1 MMEAEPMT
9 VPEGPRS
16 TATGAKMSTA
26 ELARLAGQLTPRQL
40 QDEYSLALLELKGK
54 GVKVGVAA
62 GILLAA
68 VVFLASMAIS
78 ILVAAIMGLALVM
91 PAWLAALI
99 VAAVFLVVGSILALI
114 GYSAAK
120 RTMPLLPAEAIRGV
134 RYDVGVLREG
144 SSFDPATLE
153 EKPEKEAKPEKA
165 EREEPKPPAPTLE
178 ELRARTSERRDHLAT
193 LRDDLGRRVDLR
205 PRAEQAKARAKHAAD
220 AATER
225 LVAGADSVGEAAPE
239 LKERWKPLA
248 TLAVSL
254 TAMGV
259 MLRRLLH
266 K

>member
-1 MMEAEPMT
+1 MT
-9 VPEGPRS
+9 GPEGPRS
-16 TATGAKMSTA
+16 TATGAKMSTV

-40 QDEYSLALLELKGK
+40 QDEVSLALLELKGK
-54 GVKVGVAA
+54 GVKAGVAA
-62 GILLAA
+62 GILLVAG
-68 VVFLASMAIS
+68 VFLVSMAIS

-99 VAAVFLVVGSILALI
+99 VAAFFLIAGGILALI
-114 GYSAAK
+114 GYLAMK
-120 RTMPLLPAEAIRGV
+120 RAMPLLPAEAIHGV

-153 EKPEKEAKPEKA
+153 EKPEKEPKPEKA

-178 ELRARTSERRDHLAT
+178 ELRARTSERRDHLAA

-225 LVAGADSVGEAAPE
+225 LAAGADSVHEAAPE
-239 LKERWKPLA
+239 FKERWKPLT

-254 TAMGV
+254 TALGV
-259 MLRRLLH
+259 MLRRLLR

>member
-1 MMEAEPMT
+1 MT
-9 VPEGPRS
+9 VTEGPRS
-16 TATGAKMSTA
+16 TANGAKMSTA
-26 ELARLAGQLTPRQL
+26 ELAQLAGQLTPRQF
-40 QDEYSLALLELKGK
+40 QDEFSLALLELKGK

-68 VVFLASMAIS
+68 VVFLLSMAIS

-99 VAAVFLVVGSILALI
+99 MAAVFLVVGSILALI
-114 GYSAAK
+114 GYSAMK
-120 RTMPLLPAEAIRGV
+120 RTMPLMPAEAIHGV

-153 EKPEKEAKPEKA
+153 EKPEAKPEKA
-165 EREEPKPPAPTLE
+165 EREEPKPPAPTME
-178 ELRARTSERRDHLAT
+178 ELRARTSERRDHLAA
-193 LRDDLGRRVDLR
+193 LRDDLGRRVDPR
-205 PRAEQAKARAKHAAD
+205 PRAEQAKTRAKHAAD

-225 LVAGADSVGEAAPE
+225 LVAGVDSVGEAAPE

-248 TLAVSL
+248 TLAFSL

-259 MLRRLLH
+259 MLRRLLQ

>member
-9 VPEGPRS
+9 GPEGPSS
-16 TATGAKMSTA
+16 TATGAKMSTV

-40 QDEYSLALLELKGK
+40 QDEVSLALLELKGK

-62 GILLAA
+62 GILVAA
-68 VVFLASMAIS
+68 VVFLVSMAIS

-114 GYSAAK
+114 GYAALK
-120 RTMPLLPAEAIRGV
+120 KTMPLMPAEAIRGV

-153 EKPEKEAKPEKA
+153 EKPKEEAKPEKA
-165 EREEPKPPAPTLE
+165 EEPQPPAPTME

-205 PRAEQAKARAKHAAD
+205 PRAEQAKARARHAAD

-225 LVAGADSVGEAAPE
+225 LVAGADSVSEAAPE

-259 MLRRLLH
+259 MLRRLLQ

>member
-9 VPEGPRS
+9 VTEGPRS

-26 ELARLAGQLTPRQL
+26 ELAQLAGQLTPRQF
-40 QDEYSLALLELKGK
+40 QDEFSLALLELKGK

-68 VVFLASMAIS
+68 VVFLLSMAIS

-99 VAAVFLVVGSILALI
+99 VAAVFLIVGGILALI
-114 GYSAAK
+114 GYSAMK
-120 RTMPLLPAEAIRGV
+120 RTMPLMPAEAIHGV

-153 EKPEKEAKPEKA
+153 EKPEAKPEKA
-165 EREEPKPPAPTLE
+165 EEEPKPPAPTME
-178 ELRARTSERRDHLAT
+178 ELRARTSERRDHLAAI
-193 LRDDLGRRVDLR
+193 RDDLGRRVDPR
-205 PRAEQAKARAKHAAD
+205 PRAEQAKARAKHVAD

-259 MLRRLLH
+259 MLRRLLQ

>member
-9 VPEGPRS
+9 GPEGPRS
-16 TATGAKMSTA
+16 TATGAKMSTV

-40 QDEYSLALLELKGK
+40 QDEFSLALLELKGK

-68 VVFLASMAIS
+68 VVFLVSMAIS

-114 GYSAAK
+114 GYSAIK
-120 RTMPLLPAEAIRGV
+120 RTMPLMPAEAIRGV

-144 SSFDPATLE
+144 TSFDPATLE
-153 EKPEKEAKPEKA
+153 EKPEEAKPEKA
-165 EREEPKPPAPTLE
+165 EREEPQPPAPTLE
-178 ELRARTSERRDHLAT
+178 ELRARTSERRDHLAA
-193 LRDDLGRRVDLR
+193 LRDDLGRRVDPR
-205 PRAEQAKARAKHAAD
+205 PRAEQAKARAKQAAD
-220 AATER
+220 ATTER

-254 TAMGV
+254 TALGV
-259 MLRRLLH
+259 MLRRLLN